1 MLSTLPGTSTPSY
14 SVMSTFR
21 EPSLGHHVHH
31 ELLRSVLLDLTP
43 IITNGV
49 SFLKPI

>member
-1 MLSTLPGTSTPSY
+1 
-14 SVMSTFR
+14 
-21 EPSLGHHVHH
+21 VHH

-49 SFLKPI
+49 SFLKPIKTL